1 MNKIFFFFFFLFIVS
16 CNTFKEDKTQLF
28 QKEVTFLN
36 HKSDTL
42 TIKDVISL
50 YKKGNFSIPV
60 GENVFHDLE
69 NLENSWLHFNTK
81 DLKEDYFFT
90 IWSTYLK
97 NSQVYIIS
105 NDSIIS
111 LEKHQRYLPLEERNT
126 HYRLPTWKVDKKYA
140 QTDIFIRIN
149 DNDRYATSLKLLF
162 LNQNDFLKLI
172 KTDGYFTIAIIVF
185 LLILA
190 FIIIT
195 LFITQKQHKMLW
207 YAGYIFFV
215 ITDYMVFK
223 GIWDNEILFSNS
235 FLFANI
241 KTIAQASAIF
251 FASMFFSKFYPFDIK
266 TTIYKQLFQSV
277 SFISLF
283 ILLFF
288 GFKFLINDSYFDLYW
303 IWIVL
308 RICIV
313 LVIIT
318 HLILI
323 IKKILPIYLGLAF
336 LLSTVFSLVHFNL
349 EPTIN
354 ATLLEAILIENFFYI
369 ITVIETL
376 FVTFYI
382 VSEIVKEK
390 LLAINLRQE
399 NLKLRNNFQ
408 NNILKMQEL
417 ERNKLLNNV
426 HDTFGGYIEA
436 LKLRLL
442 QKNENS
448 PERAKE
454 ILDAFYKDYRYLLNS
469 LYAPKINSENFIE
482 NLIEFC
488 EKLNQLTENNIEHQ
502 FSIEDIV
509 LEQKKC
515 VHLYR
520 IISELTTNA
529 IKYSKATEIKI
540 KIYKE
545 EKEQIILSVKDNG
558 IGFDQNLIHKNSY
571 GLKNIKERVLQING
585 SLEIQSTKNIGTS
598 ITIKTPKDA

>member
-1 MNKIFFFFFFLFIVS
+1 MNKIFFFFFFFFIVS

-42 TIKDVISL
+42 SIKEVISL
-50 YKKGNFSIPV
+50 YKKGDFSIPV

-81 DLKEDYFFT
+81 NLKEDYFFT

-97 NSQVYIIS
+97 NSQVYINH
-105 NDSIIS
+105 NDSIVS
-111 LEKHQRYLPLEERNT
+111 LEKHERYLPLEERNT
-126 HYRLPTWKVDKKYA
+126 HYRLPTWKIDKKYS
-140 QTDIFIRIN
+140 QTDVFIRIN
-149 DNDRYATSLKLLF
+149 DSDRYATSLKLLF

-235 FLFANI
+235 FLFTNL
-241 KTIAQASAIF
+241 KTIAQASSIF

-266 TTIYKQLFQSV
+266 TTIYKQLFQSI
-277 SFISLF
+277 SFISLL

-288 GFKFLINDSYFDLYW
+288 GLKFLINDSYFDLYW

-308 RICIV
+308 RICV
-313 LVIIT
+313 FVVIIT

-323 IKKILPIYLGLAF
+323 FKKVLPIYLGVSF
-336 LLSTVFSLVHFNL
+336 LVSTVFSLVHFNA
-349 EPTIN
+349 EPTVN
-354 ATLLEAILIENFFYI
+354 VTLLVAILIENLLYI
-369 ITVIETL
+369 ITVLETL
-376 FVTFYI
+376 FVTYYI
-382 VSEIVKEK
+382 VSEIVKER
-390 LLAINLRQE
+390 LLAINLNQE
-399 NLKLRNNFQ
+399 NLELRSNFQ
-408 NNILKMQEL
+408 DTVLKMQET
-417 ERNKLLNNV
+417 ERNKLLSNV
-426 HDTFGGYIEA
+426 HDTFGGYLEA

-442 QKNENS
+442 QKNEKS
-448 PERAKE
+448 PEKVKE

-469 LYAPKINSENFIE
+469 LYSPKINSENFIE
-482 NLIEFC
+482 NLVEFC
-488 EKLNQLTENNIEHQ
+488 EKLNQLTENNIKHQ
-502 FSIEDIV
+502 FTLDSVD
-509 LEQKKC
+509 LEQEKC
-515 VHLYR
+515 VHIYR
-520 IISELTTNA
+520 IISELITNA
-529 IKYSKATEIKI
+529 IKYSKASEIKI
-540 KIYKE
+540 KIHKE
-545 EKEQIILSVKDNG
+545 EKELIILSIRDNG
-558 IGFDQNLIHKNSY
+558 VGFNKASVDKNSY
-571 GLKNIKERVLQING
+571 GLKNIKERVQQING
-585 SLEIQSTKNIGTS
+585 SINIESTKNIGTL
-598 ITIKTPKDA
+598 ITIKIPKDA

>member
-1 MNKIFFFFFFLFIVS
+1 MNKIFFFLFFLFIVS

-42 TIKDVISL
+42 SIKDIISL
-50 YKKGNFSIPV
+50 YKKGGFSIPV

-111 LEKHQRYLPLEERNT
+111 LEKHQRYLPLEESNT

-190 FIIIT
+190 FLIII
-195 LFITQKQHKMLW
+195 LFIAQKEHKMLW
-207 YAGYIFFV
+207 YAGYIFF
-215 ITDYMVFK
+215 IIADYMVFK

-251 FASMFFSKFYPFDIK
+251 FASMFFSKFYPFDKK
-266 TTIYKQLFQSV
+266 TTSYKKIFQSV
-277 SFISLF
+277 SFTSLL
-283 ILLFF
+283 ILFF
-288 GFKFLINDSYFDLYW
+288 FGCNFLINNPNFNLFW

-308 RICIV
+308 RICV
-313 LVIIT
+313 VAVVIT

-323 IKKILPIYLGLAF
+323 VKKVLPTYLGIAF

-354 ATLLEAILIENFFYI
+354 VTLLEAILIENLFYI

-376 FVTFYI
+376 FVAFYI
-382 VSEIVKEK
+382 VNEIVKEK
-390 LLAINLRQE
+390 LLALNLRQE

-408 NNILKMQEL
+408 DNLLKIQHQ
-417 ERNKLLNNV
+417 ERNKLVSNV
-426 HDTFGGYIEA
+426 HDTFGGYLEA

-442 QKNENS
+442 QKNENT
-448 PERAKE
+448 PEKVEE

-469 LYAPKINSENFIE
+469 LYAPKINSENFVE

-488 EKLNQLTENNIEHQ
+488 EKLNLLSDSKISHHFLLENSELSQ
-502 FSIEDIV
+502 E
-509 LEQKKC
+509 KC
-515 VHLYR
+515 VHFYR
-520 IISELTTNA
+520 IISELVTNT
-529 IKYSKATEIKI
+529 IKHANATEIKI
-540 KIYKE
+540 SI
-545 EKEQIILSVKDNG
+545 EQNSANEIILRFNDNG
-558 IGFDQNLIHKNSY
+558 IGFDTYTLNKKGF
-571 GLKNIKERVLQING
+571 GLNNIKQRVEQIKA
-585 SLEIQSTKNIGTS
+585 EIKIVSNNSGTNIIIIAPKNEE
-598 ITIKTPKDA
+598 

>member
-1 MNKIFFFFFFLFIVS
+1 M
-16 CNTFKEDKTQLF
+16 
-28 QKEVTFLN
+28 
-36 HKSDTL
+36 
-42 TIKDVISL
+42 
-50 YKKGNFSIPV
+50 
-60 GENVFHDLE
+60 
-69 NLENSWLHFNTK
+69 
-81 DLKEDYFFT
+81 
-90 IWSTYLK
+90 
-97 NSQVYIIS
+97 
-105 NDSIIS
+105 
-111 LEKHQRYLPLEERNT
+111 
-126 HYRLPTWKVDKKYA
+126 
-140 QTDIFIRIN
+140 
-149 DNDRYATSLKLLF
+149 
-162 LNQNDFLKLI
+162 
-172 KTDGYFTIAIIVF
+172 
-185 LLILA
+185 
-190 FIIIT
+190 
-195 LFITQKQHKMLW
+195 
-207 YAGYIFFV
+207 
-215 ITDYMVFK
+215 
-223 GIWDNEILFSNS
+223 
-235 FLFANI
+235 
-241 KTIAQASAIF
+241 
-251 FASMFFSKFYPFDIK
+251 
-266 TTIYKQLFQSV
+266 
-277 SFISLF
+277 
-283 ILLFF
+283 
-288 GFKFLINDSYFDLYW
+288 
-303 IWIVL
+303 

-488 EKLNQLTENNIEHQ
+488 EKLNQLTENNIEV
-502 FSIEDIV
+502 FSKSIV
-509 LEQKKC
+509 
-515 VHLYR
+515 
-520 IISELTTNA
+520 
-529 IKYSKATEIKI
+529 
-540 KIYKE
+540 
-545 EKEQIILSVKDNG
+545 
-558 IGFDQNLIHKNSY
+558 Y
-571 GLKNIKERVLQING
+571 G
-585 SLEIQSTKNIGTS
+585 
-598 ITIKTPKDA
+598 